1 MLFKVSDCF
10 VHLFCNK
17 RIGWSKLFWLHFE
30 GRSRWDILQYIWT
43 WLYSLLAKY
52 YKVLQQ
58 VSSLPFQNSTMLS
71 FCKKSFLNVYM
82 VFYFFNQFISC
93 YKNSDTSFSRQIH
106 LIDLW
111 KVYAYALT
119 DQFKYYLSIC
129 SWIYSNSKKIM
140 NKSIQSSSTMSSS

>member
-1 MLFKVSDCF
+1 MLCRTCIRFLIGLHASLKILFMLSFNVIQSF
-10 VHLFCNK
+10 RLFCGNK

-58 VSSLPFQNSTMLS
+58 VSPLPFQNSTMLS
-71 FCKKSFLNVYM
+71 FSKKSFLNVYM
-82 VFYFFNQFISC
+82 IFYFFNQFISC

-106 LIDLW
+106 FVLTKIDLW
-111 KVYAYALT
+111 KV
-119 DQFKYYLSIC
+119 
-129 SWIYSNSKKIM
+129 
-140 NKSIQSSSTMSSS
+140 